1 MATIEQRVRYI
12 EGRLDSFATKS
23 DLAELETRLIKWMIG
38 TMFGTATIV
47 SGLVVLID
55 RGFG

>member
-1 MATIEQRVRYI
+1 MATIEQRVSYI
-12 EGRLDSFATKS
+12 EGRLDSFATKA
-23 DLAELETRLIKWMIG
+23 DLAEMETRLIKWMIG

-55 RGFG
+55 RVFG

>member
-1 MATIEQRVRYI
+1 MATIDQRVSYI
-12 EGRLDSFATKS
+12 EGRLDSFATKA
-23 DLAELETRLIKWMIG
+23 DLETRLIKWMIG

-55 RGFG
+55 RVLG